1 MKIILKKILFRT
13 FIIFLIFN
21 TLQPKFLAL
30 LKKCKSMGKILKI
43 NELDISKFFRIF
55 LALAPYFFSY
65 IFAPDLES
73 VTGFEQVRCQTKK
86 PVLRLEIVKGLILSE
101 SIFYRM
107 PRLKEFVSHFYRH
120 LLVVAIY
127 NQFK

>member
-55 LALAPYFFSY
+55 LALAPYFFFLYLCTRFGVCYWLRAGKMSNKKTSSS
-65 IFAPDLES
+65 IRNCQRINS
-73 VTGFEQVRCQTKK
+73 VRIHILQNA
-86 PVLRLEIVKGLILSE
+86 EIEGIRFPFL
-101 SIFYRM
+101 
-107 PRLKEFVSHFYRH
+107 
-120 LLVVAIY
+120 
-127 NQFK
+127 